1 MCDYEKLLNDANMIG
16 LKVFE
21 LNFESDAKGLCYGEK
36 IGIKKDMT
44 SNEKACILAEEIGH
58 FKKTVGNILDQS
70 IIGNKKQEKIARTW
84 AVNKMIHIDDLFSI
98 NLNCC
103 NTSYDIAEALGVTE
117 EFLQEILETFKRKY
131 GLIYHKNGKTI
142 IFHDTTFSIATDN

>member
-1 MCDYEKLLNDANMIG
+1 MCCPHNLEQ
-16 LKVFE
+16 F
-21 LNFESDAKGLCYGEK
+21 
-36 IGIKKDMT
+36 
-44 SNEKACILAEEIGH
+44 NEKACILAEEIGH

-131 GLIYHKNGKTI
+131 GLFYHKNGKTI
-142 IFHDTTFSIATDN
+142 TFHDTTFSISTDN

>member
-1 MCDYEKLLNDANMIG
+1 MWLWKTAKWCKYDRSQSF
-16 LKVFE
+16 V

-70 IIGNKKQEKIARTW
+70 IIGNK
-84 AVNKMIHIDDLFSI
+84 NKKKLLVH
-98 NLNCC
+98 
-103 NTSYDIAEALGVTE
+103 G
-117 EFLQEILETFKRKY
+117 Q
-131 GLIYHKNGKTI
+131 
-142 IFHDTTFSIATDN
+142 

>member
-21 LNFESDAKGLCYGEK
+21 LNFESDAKGICYGEK

-44 SNEKACILAEEIGH
+44 LNEKACVLAEEIGH
-58 FKKTVGNILDQS
+58 FKKTAGNILDQMD
-70 IIGNKKQEKIARTW
+70 IGNKKQEKVARTW
-84 AVNKMIHIDDLFSI
+84 AVNKMIRIDDLFNI

-103 NTSYDIAEALGVTE
+103 NTAYDIADSLGVTE
-117 EFLQEILETFKRKY
+117 EFLKEILETFKRKY
-131 GLIYHKNGKTI
+131 GLFYHKNGKTI
-142 IFHDTTFSIATDN
+142 TFHDATFSISTDK

>member
-1 MCDYEKLLNDANMIG
+1 MCSYEELLNDADQIG
-16 LKVFE
+16 LDVVEKRFK
-21 LNFESDAKGLCYGEK
+21 SDAKGLCKGKK
-36 IGIKKDMT
+36 IGIKKDML
-44 SNEKACILAEEIGH
+44 NVEKACILAEEIGH
-58 FKKTVGNILDQS
+58 FHKTAGDILNQKNIR
-70 IIGNKKQEKIARTW
+70 NRKQEKIARTW

-142 IFHDTTFSIATDN
+142 IFHDTTFSISTDN

>member
-1 MCDYEKLLNDANMIG
+1 MCSYEELLNDADQIG
-16 LKVFE
+16 LDVVEKRFK
-21 LNFESDAKGLCYGEK
+21 SDAKGLCKGKK
-36 IGIKKDMT
+36 IGIKKDML
-44 SNEKACILAEEIGH
+44 NVEKACILAEEIGH
-58 FKKTVGNILDQS
+58 FHKTAGDILNQKNIR
-70 IIGNKKQEKIARTW
+70 NRKQEKLARTW